1 MASVFEQFFEEENS
15 NQEGE
20 KGHSWRVVMTLPTTT
35 NITTKSDSE
44 NDENYDSKPNRV
56 NDSNEGYATIISSP
70 QLHLYSVETYLNNS
84 PVV

>member
-1 MASVFEQFFEEENS
+1 MANVFEQFFEEENS

-20 KGHSWRVVMTLPTTT
+20 KGQLWRVDMTLPTTT
-35 NITTKSDSE
+35 NITMKSDSE
-44 NDENYDSKPNRV
+44 NDDSKPNRV
-56 NDSNEGYATIISSP
+56 NDSNEGYAKIISSS